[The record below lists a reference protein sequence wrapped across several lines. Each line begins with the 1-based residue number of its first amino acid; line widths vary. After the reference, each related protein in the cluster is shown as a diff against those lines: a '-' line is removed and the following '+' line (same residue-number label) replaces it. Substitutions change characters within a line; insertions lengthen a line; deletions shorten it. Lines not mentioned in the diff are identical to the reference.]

1 MILMLRFTIAI
12 LATLLA
18 LGIGAHAWRQRSFG
32 VACLALWMSAVALSG
47 WSLVL
52 LVGPRGFLTPSGV
65 LLMGFLTTL
74 GAPLLLGYVN
84 FAVRGIRLHWAWF
97 MPFAAFSIASLV
109 LGTRLNLLFGPI
121 PVILTEFCYTA
132 VAWLV
137 WLCHAKPR
145 SSQMVVMGVLA
156 AVTAIH
162 VGQAASILDFLGY
175 INYRPIRQMPLI
187 IHCVWFAT
195 LLVMA
200 LNHSPFVRR
209 LAPGWS
215 PSSSDADRTL
225 FERIERLMKEDQ
237 PWSDPLFDVGAMARK
252 LDSYPNAVSRAI
264 SRAGNTT
271 FYDYVNTHRIREV
284 ERLLTDPEES
294 RFKIE
299 AIGRQAGFRARSTF
313 FKLFR
318 QHTGFTPSEYRSNHA
333 TSLNG

>member
-1 MILMLRFTIAI
+1 MILMLRFTIAL

-18 LGIGAHAWRQRSFG
+18 FGIGAHAWRQRSFG

-47 WSLVL
+47 WSLVF
-52 LVGPRGFLTPSGV
+52 LVGPRGFLSPSGV
-65 LLMGFLTTL
+65 LVMGLLTTL
-74 GAPLLLGYVN
+74 GAPLLLGYVT
-84 FAVRGIRLHWAWF
+84 FAVRGTRLHWAWF
-97 MPFAAFSIASLV
+97 LPFAAFAIASLV
-109 LGTRLNLLFGPI
+109 LGTRLNLLYGPI

-137 WLCHAKPR
+137 WLRHAKPR
-145 SSQMVVMGVLA
+145 SSQMAVMGVLI

-175 INYRPIRQMPLI
+175 IDYRPIRQMPLV
-187 IHCVWFAT
+187 IHCLWFAT

-200 LNHSPFVRR
+200 LNHSPLLRK
-209 LAPGWS
+209 LAPGWT
-215 PSSSDADRTL
+215 PTTSDADRTL
-225 FERIERLMKEDQ
+225 FERIERLMKEDR
-237 PWSDPLFDVGAMARK
+237 PWSDPLFDVGTLARR
-252 LDSYPNAVSRAI
+252 LDSYPNAVSRALG
-264 SRAGNTT
+264 RAGNTN
-271 FYDYVNTHRIREV
+271 FYDYVNNHRIREA

-318 QHTGFTPSEYRSNHA
+318 QRTGLTPAEYRANRA
-333 TSLNG
+333 TGLNA